1 VGKLKGQISFRRLR
15 YRCENNIKMDFEEL
29 GLGVELIHVAQKKS
43 YSVAGSCKPG
53 DEICSIEPYNLY

>member
-1 VGKLKGQISFRRLR
+1 
-15 YRCENNIKMDFEEL
+15 MDFEEL